1 MIVVRTPAVNT
12 RDRIGTS
19 NPDPP
24 DVWSWEDTS
33 PENKIEGNWVFTT
46 NSDVLIP
53 ISLQPNVLEH
63 LQAMDFVMSKKFK
76 ISQVGN
82 I

>member
-33 PENKIEGNWVFTT
+33 PENKIEGN
-46 NSDVLIP
+46 
-53 ISLQPNVLEH
+53 
-63 LQAMDFVMSKKFK
+63 
-76 ISQVGN
+76 
-82 I
+82 